1 MRRHTLWVIGVS
13 LGLIAAA
20 CSGDGGAVSTPTGES
35 PSASAPPTSPTGS
48 PAPVEPVTESDFNT
62 ATFTDP
68 TAVDNAWHPLV
79 PGTQLVYEGKVNDG
93 KERLSHRVVFTVTDL
108 TKTIEGVQTAVIWD
122 RDFTGGELVEAEI
135 AFFGQDDVG
144 NIWLFG
150 EYPEEYEEGKLV
162 DAPTWIHGLAGA
174 QAGVFM
180 RADPQTET
188 SDYAHGVS
196 DEVGFTDRATVH
208 STGVENCVPYQCFE
222 DVLVIDEYNPDEPGK
237 HQLKYYA
244 QGIGNIRVGW
254 AGPKEK
260 DKEVLFLVEVRQL
273 DDAALA
279 AAREAALALEA
290 SAYDVSPDMY
300 GATPPMQTAG

>member
-1 MRRHTLWVIGVS
+1 MS
-13 LGLIAAA
+13 A
-20 CSGDGGAVSTPTGES
+20 CTNDTTPVPPVDT
-35 PSASAPPTSPTGS
+35 PSE
-48 PAPVEPVTESDFNT
+48 APVEPVTEADFGA

-68 TAVDNAWHPLV
+68 TAVDNAWSPLV
-79 PGTQLVYEGKVNDG
+79 PGTQLVYLGKVNDG
-93 KERLSHRVVFTVTDL
+93 KGRVAHRVVFTVTDL
-108 TKTIEGVQTAVIWD
+108 TKVIDGIETVVIWD

-135 AFFGQDDVG
+135 AFFGQDDSG

-174 QAGVFM
+174 EAGVFM
-180 RADPQTET
+180 RVDPQLQTP
-188 SDYAHGVS
+188 DYANGLAP
-196 DEVGFTDRATVH
+196 EVGFTDRATVH
-208 STGVENCVPYQCFE
+208 STGIENCVPYQCFG

-244 QGIGNIRVGW
+244 PGVGNIRVGW

-279 AAREAALALEA
+279 EAREAALALEA
-290 SAYDVSPDMY
+290 SAYDFSPDMY
-300 GATPPMQTAG
+300 GHTSPLQTTGSAGG